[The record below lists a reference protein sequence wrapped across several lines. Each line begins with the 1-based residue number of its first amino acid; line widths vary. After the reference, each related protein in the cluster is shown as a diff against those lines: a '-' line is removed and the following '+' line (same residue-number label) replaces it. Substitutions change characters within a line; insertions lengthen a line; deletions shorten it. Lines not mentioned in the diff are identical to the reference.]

1 MEIEELRTYIRDI
14 PDFPTKGIV
23 FRDLTTL
30 FKDGEA
36 LHTMGD
42 ALVDL
47 YRDKGVT
54 KVVGIE
60 SRGFIGGS
68 IMAYRLGCGFVPA
81 RKPGKLPSVTIKKA
95 YAKEYGVDTI
105 EIHSDAINENDVV
118 VLHDDL
124 LATGGTM
131 AACYDLVKSMNPKKI
146 YVNFVVELTALN
158 GRKHLPADCEGTSLL
173 KY

>member
-47 YRDKGVT
+47 YKDTGVT
-54 KVVGIE
+54 QVVGIE

-158 GRKHLPADCEGTSLL
+158 GRKHLPADCEVTSLL

>member
-1 MEIEELRTYIRDI
+1 MEIEDLKLKIRDI
-14 PDFPTKGIV
+14 PDFPSKGIM

-30 FKDGEA
+30 LKDGEA
-36 LHTMGD
+36 LTLMSD
-42 ALVDL
+42 ALVDM
-47 YRDKGVT
+47 YKDKGIT
-54 KVVGIE
+54 KVVVIE

-68 IMAYRLGCGFVPA
+68 IMAYKLGCGFVPA

-105 EIHSDAINENDVV
+105 ELHSDAISENDVV
-118 VLHDDL
+118 LLHDDL

-131 AACYDLVKSMNPKKI
+131 RACYDLVMSMNPKKV

-158 GRKHLPADCEGTSLL
+158 GRNALPEGCEVTSLL